1 MEEESYIVMQNF
13 DNEELGLSSADLN
26 TIIQVPTLEPF
37 MLSEESVLENISS
50 IDASGIHGDLLENL
64 DQMELHLEC
73 DDDGNYDMPCISSDA
88 HVLPTALFGNNVS
101 LCISFSN
108 NSSVKLEKESKNE
121 YSCSF
126 CNEKFKFESKF
137 CRHML
142 INHQVTNP
150 FQCESCNYAAS
161 CRKVLLK
168 HFKRRHIKTFD
179 SNKPHFSDVTSA
191 SQKQNKL
198 DPINTSVLTDTEL
211 NTTVGSDQSDIL
223 HQKQN
228 TGKSDCDSLV
238 DSVLKCSQCDYTC
251 KQKRSLLLHIK
262 RHAGE
267 FESQCDICQKRFVT
281 ATALKRHSKTHQE
294 ARPFVCT
301 FESCDKSFKVKS
313 ALTDHERYVHGIS
326 TCINVK
332 QNGRQKQQTKSKN
345 CDQKCN
351 YKCTFDDCEKSFR
364 DSYNLRTHMSTHT
377 GVKEQKCLHCDFIC
391 VQKASMNWHLK
402 SKHNK

>member
-37 MLSEESVLENISS
+37 ILSEESVLENINS
-50 IDASGIHGDLLENL
+50 INASGIHGDLLENL

-73 DDDGNYDMPCISSDA
+73 DDDGNYDMPSISSDA

-108 NSSVKLEKESKNE
+108 NPSVKLEKDRKNV
-121 YSCSF
+121 YPCSL
-126 CNEKFKFESKF
+126 CNAEFKFESKF
-137 CRHML
+137 CKHML
-142 INHQVTNP
+142 NDHQVTNP

-168 HFKRRHIKTFD
+168 HFKRRHTKTSD
-179 SNKPHFSDVTSA
+179 SNKPYFSDVTSA
-191 SQKQNKL
+191 SQEQNRQA
-198 DPINTSVLTDTEL
+198 PINDTVLPVTEL
-211 NTTVGSDQSDIL
+211 EYKTSGGSDRSDIS
-223 HQKQN
+223 HQDQN
-228 TGKSDCDSLV
+228 TSKSDSLIV
-238 DSVLKCSQCDYTC
+238 SVLKCSQCDYTC

-262 RHAGE
+262 HHSGE
-267 FESQCDICQKRFVT
+267 FESQCDICQKKFVT
-281 ATALKRHSKTHQE
+281 TTAFKRHSKTHHDN
-294 ARPFVCT
+294 RPFVCT

-313 ALTDHERYVHGIS
+313 ALTDHERYVHRRS
-326 TCINVK
+326 TCINEK
-332 QNGRQKQQTKSKN
+332 QNGRQKQQTTSKN
-345 CDQKCN
+345 CDKKCN

-364 DSYNLRTHMSTHT
+364 DSYNLKTHMATHT

-402 SKHNK
+402 SKHKK

>member
-1 MEEESYIVMQNF
+1 MQEESYIVMQNF

-37 MLSEESVLENISS
+37 ILSEESVLENISS

-73 DDDGNYDMPCISSDA
+73 DDDRNYDMPCISDDV

-108 NSSVKLEKESKNE
+108 NSSVKLEKECKNE
-121 YSCSF
+121 YSCSL

-137 CRHML
+137 CMHML
-142 INHQVTNP
+142 NNHQVANP

-168 HFKRRHIKTFD
+168 HFKRRHTKILD
-179 SNKPHFSDVTSA
+179 SKKPHFSDVTSE
-191 SQKQNKL
+191 SQKQNEQ
-198 DPINTSVLTDTEL
+198 DPINEIVLPDTEPEY
-211 NTTVGSDQSDIL
+211 NTTGGSDRSDIS
-223 HQKQN
+223 HQEQN
-228 TGKSDCDSLV
+228 NSNCVSQV

-262 RHAGE
+262 RHSGE
-267 FESQCDICQKRFVT
+267 YDSQCDICQKKFVT
-281 ATALKRHSKTHQE
+281 TTALKRHSKTHQE
-294 ARPFVCT
+294 TRSFVCT
-301 FESCDKSFKVKS
+301 FESCNKSFKVKS
-313 ALTDHERYVHGIS
+313 ALTDHKRYVHGK
-326 TCINVK
+326 TCIDVK
-332 QNGRQKQQTKSKN
+332 QNGHKKQQSKSKN
-345 CDQKCN
+345 CDKKCN
-351 YKCTFDDCEKSFR
+351 YKCTYDKCEKSFR
-364 DSYNLRTHMSTHT
+364 DSYNLRTHMAVHT
-377 GVKEQKCLHCDFIC
+377 GVKEQKCPDCDFIC